1 MKPAIAWA
9 VLAAIISA
17 TAANAAH
24 WTLEPQSKLG
34 FSVVWSAEPLAGE
47 FKRWKAD
54 IDFDPAD
61 LAHAHVVA
69 TIETGSVVT
78 DYPDGDDG
86 LKGALGFAADRFP
99 TARYETKSFR
109 QMPDGSFL
117 ANGQLTIRG
126 ISRPLALPFKLSIQG
141 NKAHMTGKTTLLR
154 TDFGV
159 GQGEWAAP
167 QPVAHQVTVTVD
179 LVATKR

>member
-1 MKPAIAWA
+1 VKLRFA
-9 VLAAIISA
+9 LLGAIISA

-24 WTLEPQSKLG
+24 WTMEPQSKLG
-34 FSVVWSAEPLAGE
+34 FSVVWSAEPLTGV
-47 FKRWKAD
+47 FKKWKAD
-54 IDFDPAD
+54 IDFDAAD
-61 LAHAHVVA
+61 LVHSRVVA

-99 TARYETKSFR
+99 TARYEATGFR
-109 QMPDGSFL
+109 RLPDGSFL
-117 ANGQLTIRG
+117 ANGRLTIRG
-126 ISRPLALPFKLSIQG
+126 ITRPLALPFKLAIQG
-141 NKAHMTGKTTLLR
+141 DRAHMTGKTTLLR

-179 LVATKR
+179 MIATKR

>member
-1 MKPAIAWA
+1 MRQTLAWA
-9 VLAAIISA
+9 LLAAIASA
-17 TAANAAH
+17 AAANAAQ
-24 WTLEPQSKLG
+24 WTVEPQSKLG
-34 FSVVWSAEPLAGE
+34 FSVVWSAEPLRGE
-47 FKRWKAD
+47 FKKWKAD
-54 IDFDPAD
+54 INFDPAD

-99 TARYETKSFR
+99 TARYEATGFK
-109 QMPDGSFL
+109 QLPDGSFQ
-117 ANGQLTIRG
+117 ANGRLTIRG
-126 ISRPLALPFKLSIQG
+126 ITRPLALPFKLSIQG
-141 NKAHMTGKTTLLR
+141 NRARMTGKTTLLR

-179 LVATKR
+179 LTATKR

>member
-1 MKPAIAWA
+1 MKSAIALLALIA
-9 VLAAIISA
+9 VMSPAM
-17 TAANAAH
+17 AAH
-24 WTLEPQSKLG
+24 WTVEPQSKLG
-34 FSVVWSAEPLAGE
+34 FSVIWSAEPLTGE

-61 LAHAHVVA
+61 LAHSRVVA

-99 TARYETKSFR
+99 AARYEASAFR
-109 QMPDGSFL
+109 HLPDGSFV
-117 ANGQLTIRG
+117 ADGRLTIRG
-126 ISRPLALPFKLSIQG
+126 ITRPLALPFKLTIQG
-141 NKAHMTGKTTLLR
+141 NRAHMTGKTTLLR

-179 LVATKR
+179 LVATRH

>member
-1 MKPAIAWA
+1 MRLAWA
-9 VLAAIISA
+9 LLTVIVGM
-17 TAANAAH
+17 TGANAAH
-24 WTLEPQSKLG
+24 WTVEPQSKLG
-34 FSVVWSAEPLAGE
+34 FSVVWSAEPLKGA
-47 FKRWKAD
+47 FKKWKAD

-78 DYPDGDDG
+78 DYPDGDEG
-86 LKGALGFAADRFP
+86 LKGALGFASDRFP
-99 TARYETKSFR
+99 TARYETTGFR
-109 QMPDGSFL
+109 QLPDGSYMT
-117 ANGQLTIRG
+117 NGRLTIRG
-126 ISRPLALPFKLSIQG
+126 ITRPLALPFKLSIRG
-141 NKAHMTGKTTLLR
+141 NRAHMTGKTTLLR

-179 LVATKR
+179 LTATKR

>member
-1 MKPAIAWA
+1 VKFGIA
-9 VLAAIISA
+9 LAASA
-17 TAANAAH
+17 LFASAPAWAAH
-24 WTLEPQSKLG
+24 WNVEQQSKLG
-34 FSVVWSAEPLAGE
+34 FNVIWSAEPLTGA

-61 LAHAHVVA
+61 LAHSRVVA

-86 LKGALGFAADRFP
+86 LKGALGFASDRFP
-99 TARYETKSFR
+99 TAKFEAADFKRL
-109 QMPDGSFL
+109 PDGSYI
-117 ANGQLTIRG
+117 ANGRLTIRG
-126 ISRPLALPFKLSIQG
+126 ISRPLALPFRLAIQG

-154 TDFGV
+154 TDYGV

-179 LVATKR
+179 LIATKR